1 MPVGARIKGLSEIR
15 RLPRLGKIRLGIKLV
30 HTRPDGSTVEYPKE
44 VDYFVCPPEVQAL
57 YGEKPKSLEVMFPP
71 ADETRFFSQQY
82 KAYVQQG
89 LRCRGD
95 GERADRR
102 VADLVWT
109 RKKDGKILDDANA
122 RLLQELPK
130 EADHNARVEIGC
142 RDPEKGPGCPLVDE
156 GVCRAQGV
164 LFVILP
170 KISMGGV
177 YQITTGSWNNIVAM
191 NSIVDW
197 LRASTP
203 PFNRV
208 VLVPFVLTR
217 EPEEIEYEG
226 KKSTHWLL
234 KPRLPYTLED
244 MIKLQGSAQA
254 LFAPTERLA
263 LPAPVDDGPDD
274 TPGAVLVEEDSP
286 EAARAEAATTIP
298 QPAAPAQA
306 PPAAPPAPAP
316 PQPAQAHYP
325 PTRWELG
332 LLEELGKAIT
342 VPGVDMLWDRQY
354 PTIETKPAP
363 VRERLTQA
371 FKARL
376 DAIAAKPKPPAQ
388 GEPPPAQG
396 RIL

>member
-1 MPVGARIKGLSEIR
+1 MPVQPRIKGLSEIR
-15 RLPRLGKIRLGIKLV
+15 RLPRLGKIRLGIKVEKKL
-30 HTRPDGSTVEYPKE
+30 PDGSTVTYPKE
-44 VDYFVCPPEVQAL
+44 VDHFVVPPEVAEK
-57 YGEKPKSLEVMFPP
+57 YGEKPKSLDVMFPP
-71 ADETRFFSQQY
+71 ADETRFFTQQY

-95 GERADRR
+95 GERANRR
-102 VADLVWT
+102 AADLVWI

-122 RLLQELPK
+122 RLLQEIPK
-130 EADHNARVEIGC
+130 EADHNALVEIGC

-197 LRASTP
+197 LKASTP

-208 VLVPFVLTR
+208 VLIPFVLTR

-226 KKSTHWLL
+226 KKSVHWLL

-263 LPAPVDDGPDD
+263 LPVPVDDGPDD

-286 EAARAEAATTIP
+286 EAARAAAATAVP
-298 QPAAPAQA
+298 QPPAPAQA
-306 PPAAPPAPAP
+306 PPAAAP
-316 PQPAQAHYP
+316 PQPTQVHYP
-325 PTRWELG
+325 ATKWELG
-332 LLEELGKAIT
+332 VLEELGKAVT
-342 VPGVDMLWDRQY
+342 GTGVDMLWDRQY

-363 VRERLTQA
+363 VRKRLEQA
-371 FKARL
+371 FKDRL
-376 DAIAAKPKPPAQ
+376 DAIGAKPKPPAQ

>member
-1 MPVGARIKGLSEIR
+1 VTKS
-15 RLPRLGKIRLGIKLV
+15 LPGG
-30 HTRPDGSTVEYPKE
+30 GTVDYPKE
-44 VDYFVCPPEVQAL
+44 VDYFVCPPEVQEK
-57 YGEKPKSLEVMFPP
+57 YGEKPKSLDVMFPP

-95 GERADRR
+95 GERAMRR
-102 VADLVWT
+102 AADLVWI

-122 RLLQELPK
+122 RLLQEIPK
-130 EADHNARVEIGC
+130 EADHNALLEIGC

-197 LRASTP
+197 LKASTP

-208 VLVPFVLTR
+208 VLIPFVLTR

-226 KKSTHWLL
+226 KKSVHWLL

-263 LPAPVDDGPDD
+263 LPVPVDDGPDD

-286 EAARAEAATTIP
+286 EAARAEAATAVP
-298 QPAAPAQA
+298 QAAAPAKA
-306 PPAAPPAPAP
+306 PPAAPAAQPGQGATAAWKDAPGTPAAGAGQPA
-316 PQPAQAHYP
+316 PAQAHYP
-325 PTRWELG
+325 ATKWELG
-332 LLEELGKAIT
+332 LLEELGKVIT
-342 VPGVDMLWDRQY
+342 GTGVDMLWDRQY

-363 VRERLTQA
+363 VRERLSQA

-376 DAIAAKPKPPAQ
+376 EAIAAKATPPAQ